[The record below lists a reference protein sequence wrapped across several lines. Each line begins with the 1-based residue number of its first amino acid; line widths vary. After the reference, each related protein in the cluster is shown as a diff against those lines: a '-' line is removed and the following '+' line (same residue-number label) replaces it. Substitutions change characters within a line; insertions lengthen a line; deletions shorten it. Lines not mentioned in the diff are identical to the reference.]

1 MHRYNVD
8 EDSIFMVM
16 SYGCNYY
23 VCNTFVKHCET
34 IEYHIRQLQTSL
46 VDFVENLPKQFQD
59 INRLER
65 LLASRRIIFKK
76 VTVKP
81 KAGKSLKMKGSICN
95 IPVIEV
101 DVNSNTLPRATDNN
115 GLLIVKLKRKL
126 EYESHVIFEV
136 VRPVLIA
143 HSLEFLK

>member
-81 KAGKSLKMKGSICN
+81 KADKSTKMKGSICN

-101 DVNSNTLPRATDNN
+101 DVNCNTSPRPADSN
-115 GLLIVKLKRKL
+115 GLLIVKLKCKL
-126 EYESHVIFEV
+126 EY
-136 VRPVLIA
+136 
-143 HSLEFLK
+143 LKQLDQH